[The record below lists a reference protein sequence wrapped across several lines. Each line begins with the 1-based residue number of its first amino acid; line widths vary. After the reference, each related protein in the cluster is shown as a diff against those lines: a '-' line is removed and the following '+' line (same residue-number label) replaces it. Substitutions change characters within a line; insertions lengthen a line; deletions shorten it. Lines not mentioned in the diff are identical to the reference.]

1 MRSIAEGAVAVLL
14 VAAAARAGTLDD
26 MDLRSNVETGI
37 RGTAGTATLH
47 LKVSVNDAIASFEGR
62 VRNLA
67 QEDLVVDVASRVRGI
82 RGVDRS
88 GFVLEEGGAGND
100 ALADAVAR
108 AILGV
113 PELAAS
119 SIKVEANQGV
129 VTLTGSI
136 VSGAHRKMIRDVAGA
151 IDGVADLVERLVT
164 PAVPDEKIRRAL
176 ELTFAPRATPRFP
189 GRVEVEVDSGRVVLK
204 GSVPS
209 LYDKRVAERKT
220 WEVNGVREV
229 DNRVDL
235 FSSSA
240 IRVVHP

>member
-1 MRSIAEGAVAVLL
+1 VRSIAEGAVAVLL

-136 VSGAHRKMIRDVAGA
+136 VSGAHRKMIRD
-151 IDGVADLVERLVT
+151 ADLVDRLVT
-164 PAVPDEKIRRAL
+164 PDVPDEKIRRAL

>member
-1 MRSIAEGAVAVLL
+1 VRSIAEGAVAVLL

-100 ALADAVAR
+100 ALADAVA
-108 AILGV
+108 
-113 PELAAS
+113 
-119 SIKVEANQGV
+119 
-129 VTLTGSI
+129 
-136 VSGAHRKMIRDVAGA
+136 GA
-151 IDGVADLVERLVT
+151 IDGVADLVDRLVT
-164 PAVPDEKIRRAL
+164 PDVPDEKIRRAL